1 VLLGNVFGTGF
12 GNVSGPEYNISPET
26 VPGKHILLMSSQN
39 QHFVKKQRPVFVL
52 FRQPSLVIFRAK
64 RM

>member
-12 GNVSGPEYNISPET
+12 GNGSGPEYNISPET
-26 VPGKHILLMSSQN
+26 VPGKQILLMSSQN